1 MVKSTFLTIGKLAS
15 EAGVSVETIRYYQRR
30 GLLDQPIKPASGGF
44 RSYTEKDVGRVRL
57 IKRAQQLGFTLAEIA
72 ELAPHVEATD
82 CRATKALAE
91 KKIKS
96 IEMQLKALDGIRK
109 ALKSLLVDCG
119 RDCQDLCPVISRFH
133 RMPLPDSQAGE
144 E

>member
-1 MVKSTFLTIGKLAS
+1 MVKRTFLTIGKLAS

-30 GLLDQPIKPASGGF
+30 GLLDQPVKPTSGGF

-57 IKRAQQLGFTLAEIA
+57 IKKAQQLGFTLAEIA

-91 KKIKS
+91 KKIRS
-96 IEMQLKALDGIRK
+96 IETQLKALDGVRR
-109 ALKSLLVDCG
+109 ALESLLVDCS
-119 RDCQDLCPVISRFH
+119 RDCEELCPVIARFH
-133 RMPLPDSQAGE
+133 SMHLPDSQAGDE
-144 E
+144 